1 MVATIITKEIKIIKI
16 EILVVYE
23 NDIVKLKNISHNSNN
38 KQKEKE

>member
-1 MVATIITKEIKIIKI
+1 MAATIITKEIKIIKI

-23 NDIVKLKNISHNSNN
+23 NDIVKLKNISNNSNN

>member
-23 NDIVKLKNISHNSNN
+23 NDIVKLKNISNNSNN